1 MVGGWNDEAAVV
13 VVGRGSDKMDGLM
26 VGMMDGKAGCVT
38 EKVGGEM
45 VGLMDCCWTDWVVG
59 LRAGV

>member
-1 MVGGWNDEAAVV
+1 
-13 VVGRGSDKMDGLM
+13 MDGLM
-26 VGMMDGKAGCVT
+26 VGMMDGRAGCVT
-38 EKVGGEM
+38 GKVGGEM